1 VSPARKRRGRKP
13 DPGPTA
19 AGPLSPGEPEPASP
33 AGPTAAG
40 PLSTD
45 GPAAEPFAYDDPDHG
60 QIGRGGTGSLHGV
73 PECLVC
79 FAEGGGGHGSGC
91 PNAGKDPEDW
101 VTGPPD
107 GWARPELSTYG

>member
-1 VSPARKRRGRKP
+1 VSPSRKRRGRKP

-40 PLSTD
+40 PLNPD
-45 GPAAEPFAYDDPDHG
+45 GPAPEPFAYDDADHG
-60 QIGRGGTGSLHGV
+60 KIGRGGTGSLHGV

-101 VTGPPD
+101 VTAPPD
-107 GWARPELSTYG
+107 GWASLELSTYG